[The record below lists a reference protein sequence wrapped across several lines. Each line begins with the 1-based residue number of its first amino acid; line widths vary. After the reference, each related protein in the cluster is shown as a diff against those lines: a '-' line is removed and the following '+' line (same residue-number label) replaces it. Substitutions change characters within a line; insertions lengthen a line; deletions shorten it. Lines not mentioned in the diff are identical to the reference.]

1 MKISQIEF
9 NNFRIYKGY
18 HKIVLN
24 APEEGNIVIISGKN
38 GFGKTTFLMS
48 LVWCL
53 YGRQMA
59 EVDEPYKQEIKKAG
73 GYSKYISN
81 SLNRLAKVEGDTS
94 FSVSLTIT
102 DIEIPD
108 LPCNKITIS
117 RSFDVETGA
126 SDTLNI
132 LVDGHENELT
142 KGEEQ
147 AELFI
152 RDFIMPKEIA
162 KFFFFDAEKIVSLA
176 EITTAEQRRA
186 LSLSYSEV
194 LGIKKYE
201 DLKASLEELQVRL
214 RSESASKDEREALNN
229 LEAEIKNHEIIIAD
243 NQERI
248 RELEEERD
256 RMTYEVNLLQE
267 KLIREGNIITIEEL
281 EELKT
286 KEVNLV
292 HRLDEL
298 SNQIKASFDLI
309 PFAIAGGKLFEV
321 VNQVASELAYKRNKY
336 KVDNV
341 NDVTNAIIDDIINE
355 PKPEGLLIQH
365 QVEDYYKGLIRQV
378 IKKHFFEDVDEIDE
392 EFQPLHDFS
401 DQKLNELQ
409 ALTSNL
415 KISFKEK
422 FSRIT
427 GDVNQLRNERDAIR
441 RKIRGAEA
449 DQEDPIIADV
459 REKKEDFERMVLE
472 KGELIGRLKE
482 ESDRLKLE
490 ITHKEKAK
498 KEIAKKLTA
507 SKKNKKK
514 DKETSILI
522 SELGAFIIE
531 FKKQKKAL
539 LEEEI
544 LEGLKMLMHKQNFIH
559 RAEVEIIG
567 EDIDIHLYNVRDER
581 IRKESLS
588 KGEQQMYATAL
599 LRGLVEG
606 SAIEFP
612 VFIDSPMQKFD
623 DEHARNIIKHFYP
636 NISKQVVLFPLIN
649 KEMNEEEYE
658 LILPKVARSYLIHNV
673 SDDESGFV
681 EISPTKLFEEHNRK
695 YNAN

>member
-1 MKISQIEF
+1 MRISQIEF

-18 HKIVLN
+18 HKINLN
-24 APEEGNIVIISGKN
+24 ALDEGNIVIVSGKN

-81 SLNRLAKVEGDTS
+81 SLNRLAKVEGDTT

-108 LPCNKITIS
+108 LPCKKITIS
-117 RSFDVETGA
+117 RSFDVETGS

-132 LVDGHENELT
+132 LIDGYENELT
-142 KGEEQ
+142 KGDEQ

-214 RSESASKDEREALNN
+214 RSESASKGERETLNN
-229 LEAEIKNHEIIIAD
+229 LEAEIKNNALVISE
-243 NQERI
+243 NQEQVRQ
-248 RELEEERD
+248 LEEERD

-267 KLIREGNIITIEEL
+267 KLIREGNIITLGEL
-281 EELKT
+281 EELKD
-286 KEVNLV
+286 KEANLT
-292 HRLDEL
+292 LKLEEL
-298 SNQIKASFDLI
+298 NSQIKDSFDLI
-309 PFAIAGGKLFEV
+309 PFAIAGGKMFEV
-321 VNQVASELAYKRNKY
+321 LNQVAAEQAYKQNKY

-341 NDVTNAIIDDIINE
+341 NDITNAIIDEIVNE

-365 QVEDYYKGLIRQV
+365 QVEDYYKGLIRRV
-378 IKKHFFEDVDEIDE
+378 VKKHFFQDVDDVDEG
-392 EFQPLHDFS
+392 FQPLHDFS
-401 DQKLNELQ
+401 NRELNELQ

-415 KISFKEK
+415 KVSFKEK

-427 GDVNQLRNERDAIR
+427 GDVNQLRNERDAVR
-441 RKIRGAEA
+441 RKIRSAEA
-449 DQEDPIIADV
+449 DQEDPIIAEV
-459 REKKEDFERMVLE
+459 REKKEYLEKVVIE

-482 ESDRLKLE
+482 ESDQLKLK
-490 ITHKEKAK
+490 ITHQEKAK

-514 DKETSILI
+514 DEETSVLI
-522 SELGAFIIE
+522 RELNAFIIE
-531 FKKQKKAL
+531 FKEQKKEL

-567 EDIDIHLYNVRDER
+567 EDIDIHLYNSRNER

-606 SAIEFP
+606 SAIDFP

-623 DEHARNIIKHFYP
+623 DEHARNIIKYFYP
-636 NISKQVVLFPLIN
+636 NISNQVVLFPLIN

-658 LILPKVARSYLIHNV
+658 LIRPKVSRSYLIHNV
-673 SDDESGFV
+673 SNDESSFM
-681 EISPTKLFEEHNRK
+681 EISPIELFEEHNRK

>member
-1 MKISQIEF
+1 MRISQIEF
-9 NNFRIYKGY
+9 KNFRIYKGY
-18 HKIVLN
+18 HKIILN
-24 APEEGNIVIISGKN
+24 ALDEKNIVIISGKN

-81 SLNRLAKVEGDTS
+81 SLNRLAKVEGDTT

-108 LPCNKITIS
+108 LPCKKITIS
-117 RSFDVETGA
+117 RTFDVETGS
-126 SDTLNI
+126 SDVLTI

-142 KGEEQ
+142 KGDEQ

-176 EITTAEQRRA
+176 EITTSEQRRA

-214 RSESASKDEREALNN
+214 RSESASKRERETLNT
-229 LEAEIKNHEIIIAD
+229 LEAEIKNDLLVIND
-243 NQERI
+243 NQDKI
-248 RELEEERD
+248 RETEEERD
-256 RMTYEVNLLQE
+256 RMSYDMNLLQE
-267 KLIREGNIITIEEL
+267 KLIREGNIITVGELAELKQKEAQISVRL
-281 EELKT
+281 EEL
-286 KEVNLV
+286 N
-292 HRLDEL
+292 
-298 SNQIKASFDLI
+298 NQIKASFDII

-321 VNQVASELAYKRNKY
+321 INQVASEQAFKQNKY
-336 KVDNV
+336 KIDNV
-341 NDVTNAIIDDIINE
+341 NDITNAIIDDIINE
-355 PKPEGLLIQH
+355 PKPKGLLIQH
-365 QVEDYYKGLIRQV
+365 QVEDYYKELIRRV
-378 IKKHFFEDVDEIDE
+378 VKKHFFEDVNEPDE
-392 EFQPLHDFS
+392 EFQTLHDFS
-401 DQKLNELQ
+401 DRGLNELH
-409 ALTSNL
+409 ALASNL
-415 KISFKEK
+415 KSSFKEK

-441 RKIRGAEA
+441 RKIRSAEA
-449 DQEDPIIADV
+449 DQEDPIIAEV
-459 REKKEDFERMVLE
+459 REKKEFLERVVLE

-498 KEIAKKLTA
+498 KEIARKLTA

-514 DKETSILI
+514 DEETTILI
-522 SELGAFIIE
+522 NELSLFIIE

-544 LEGLKMLMHKQNFIH
+544 LEGLKMLMHKQNFIQ

-567 EDIDIHLYNVRDER
+567 EDIDIHLYNARNER

-623 DEHARNIIKHFYP
+623 DEHARNIIKYFYP

-649 KEMNEEEYE
+649 KEMNEQEYR
-658 LILPKVARSYLIHNV
+658 LIQPKVARSYLIHNV

-681 EISPTKLFEEHNRK
+681 EVSPGELFDEHNQK